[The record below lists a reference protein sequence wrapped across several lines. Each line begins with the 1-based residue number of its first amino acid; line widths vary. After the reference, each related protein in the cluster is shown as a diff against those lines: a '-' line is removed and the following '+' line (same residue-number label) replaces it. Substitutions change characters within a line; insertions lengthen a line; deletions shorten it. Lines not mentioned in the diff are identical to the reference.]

1 MFALAVALIFI
12 YLNMKVKEKQ
22 KEKEDSAVAESKPVK
37 KSSSK
42 TFNVGSVFDFME
54 FDKIEDNMIIQ
65 KKGARYVM
73 VVECQGINYDLMS
86 QAEKVGVEEGFI
98 QFLNTLSHPVQIYTQ
113 TRKIN
118 L

>member
-1 MFALAVALIFI
+1 MTDNTSFLTIILYVMLAIMFALAVALIFI

-73 VVECQGINYDLMS
+73 VVECQGINWS
-86 QAEKVGVEEGFI
+86 
-98 QFLNTLSHPVQIYTQ
+98 
-113 TRKIN
+113 RKS
-118 L
+118 

>member
-1 MFALAVALIFI
+1 MTDNTSFLTIILYVMLAIMFALAVALIFI

-54 FDKIEDNMIIQ
+54 SIKLKI
-65 KKGARYVM
+65 
-73 VVECQGINYDLMS
+73 
-86 QAEKVGVEEGFI
+86 
-98 QFLNTLSHPVQIYTQ
+98 T
-113 TRKIN
+113 
-118 L
+118 